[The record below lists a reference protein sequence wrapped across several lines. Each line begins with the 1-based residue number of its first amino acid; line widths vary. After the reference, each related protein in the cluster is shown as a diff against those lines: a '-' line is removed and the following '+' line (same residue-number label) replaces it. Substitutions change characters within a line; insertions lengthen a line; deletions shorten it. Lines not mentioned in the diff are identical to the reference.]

1 METSNELYLLSK
13 SSGKLSRCFDVMLE
27 SMDSDEEVVLKS
39 SNTKVSEY
47 VIKLTTLATFDTYKT
62 YSMALNE
69 MSASFSLED
78 DSILELILRDTSV
91 NKKITFSEDK
101 AILTVVNGQDT
112 VGEHS
117 EVLTSTIKERIHSI
131 SINDITYDLPYN
143 LASLY
148 QDLTGIDL
156 EARDESLN
164 WWTAI
169 INDDKSEVE

>member
-1 METSNELYLLSK
+1 METSEELYLISK
-13 SSGKLSRCFDVMLE
+13 SSGKLARCFDVLLE
-27 SMDSDEEVVLKS
+27 SMDSDEEILLKS

-47 VIKLTTLATFDTYKT
+47 VIKLTTLTTFSTYKT

-69 MSASFSLED
+69 MSASFSIED
-78 DSILELILRDTSV
+78 DSILELELRDTSV
-91 NKKITFSEDK
+91 NKKITFAKEK
-101 AILTVVNGQDT
+101 AVLTVVNGQDT

-117 EVLTSTIKERIHSI
+117 EADTITTREQVSSI
-131 SINDITYDLPYN
+131 SINDITYDAPYD

-156 EARDESLN
+156 DTRDVNLN

-169 INDDKSEVE
+169 INDDKNEVT